1 MASLDLLPE
10 LPRGDLPAA
19 TAARLQSILDDLVT
33 GGAPDAIGAIIT
45 PNGAWSG
52 AAGIDG
58 PSLRKATARDEFNIA
73 SVSKPMLAALILRLS
88 QEGTLDLDAPLSTY
102 LGDLAVNANGST
114 VRQALAM
121 RSGIG
126 DTPSDIQA
134 EARAD
139 CAHAWSR
146 TEVLR
151 SIPAPHGSAGA
162 TFEYSNP
169 TYKLLGYAAERLTG
183 QPLETAFNER
193 LFRPLG
199 LDRVLL
205 QGPARAT
212 PKPWA
217 LPNASHQGA
226 LDLASYGVGGTLPCL
241 SISTFSF
248 ATAAVASDAPS
259 LARWGWALFSGKL
272 LDRDHLVAMTTVD
285 GNDYA
290 LGIERLPDFAPDLAY
305 GTHGGQVG
313 YSAFLAV
320 LPASQTVVV
329 AFINDED
336 ADVQGA
342 CRALA
347 RALAE

>member
-1 MASLDLLPE
+1 MPE
-10 LPRGDLPAA
+10 LPTESLPATVA
-19 TAARLQSILDDLVT
+19 TRLESVLNELVT
-33 GGAPDAIGAIIT
+33 RGAPDAIGAVIT
-45 PNGAWSG
+45 PDGIWSG
-52 AAGIDG
+52 AAGVDG
-58 PSLRKATARDEFNIA
+58 PNARKATPHDEFSVA
-73 SVSKPMLAALILRLS
+73 SVSKPMLAALILRLA
-88 QEGTLDLDAPLSTY
+88 QDGELDLDAPLSSY
-102 LGDLAVNANGST
+102 LGDLAIDTNGTT

-126 DTPSDIQA
+126 DTSANLQE

-139 CAHAWSR
+139 CAHVWSR

-151 SIPAPHGSAGA
+151 SIPEPHGSAGA

-169 TYKLLGYAAERLTG
+169 TYKLLGYAAEHLTG
-183 QPLETAFNER
+183 QSLETAFNER
-193 LFRPLG
+193 LFAPFG
-199 LDRVLL
+199 LDRVLV

-217 LPNASHQGA
+217 LPMASHSGA
-226 LDLASYGVGGTLPCL
+226 LDLARYGVGGTLPCL
-241 SISTFSF
+241 SLSTFSF
-248 ATAAVASDAPS
+248 ATSAVASDAPS

-272 LDRDHLVAMTTVD
+272 LDRNQLVAMTTVD
-285 GNDYA
+285 RNDYG

-313 YSAFLAV
+313 YAAFLAV
-320 LPASQTVVV
+320 LPARQTVVV
-329 AFINDED
+329 AFVNDED

-347 RALAE
+347 RALTE